1 MEAAIEYTARSEK
14 SSGVLAGMLSN
25 VLGWISGG
33 YPEQTIKYVAL
44 IQQRPQD
51 FSTWE
56 PVQEWCLQVFSARR
70 TVRLG
75 KNQLDAYRNFEYL
88 LEAQSFD
95 PKAASQ
101 LLMDARGMYTHHSD
115 QATDNG
121 GGIRARAFELS
132 EKIARLA
139 GNEPCAATAARKKI
153 LRYLTAS
160 QIVPVTLDFI
170 GNQIYFAS
178 GAYDGKNQDQAYSR
192 EERVTFWLEAQGVI
206 TALTDSA
213 LPSIAHHL
221 IQTLQSFLVFAPAA
235 VFHNIAAVVR
245 SAQQWGYQYES
256 MAIDLLVEITELYL
270 AQYPTLLQDDKQCR
284 QELMYVLETF
294 VNAGWPA
301 ALRLIYRLEDMYR

>member
-1 MEAAIEYTARSEK
+1 
-14 SSGVLAGMLSN
+14 
-25 VLGWISGG
+25 
-33 YPEQTIKYVAL
+33 L
-44 IQQRPQD
+44 IQQRPED

-56 PVQEWCLQVFSARR
+56 PVREWCLRILAGLYVWQNR
-70 TVRLG
+70 
-75 KNQLDAYRNFEYL
+75 LDAYRNFEYL

-115 QATDNG
+115 QAVDNG
-121 GGIRARAFELS
+121 ASIRARAFELS

-139 GNEPCAATAARKKI
+139 GNELVRPRLPEEASAISDRTTDCAR
-153 LRYLTAS
+153 
-160 QIVPVTLDFI
+160 TLDFI

-178 GAYDGKNQDQAYSR
+178 GAYDGKNQDQVLSK
-192 EERVTFWLEAQGVI
+192 EERAAFWLEAQGI
-206 TALTDSA
+206 IAALTASA